1 MTKERAGPGNGPK
14 PHNTVKLQIE
24 EKEIQSVRV
33 ILLAAYLLAAV
44 VIALVVYTRGELAEW
59 MGG

>member
-1 MTKERAGPGNGPK
+1 MTKERAGPPK
-14 PHNTVKLQIE
+14 PRSTIKLQLQIE
-24 EKEIQSVRV
+24 EKEVQRVRM

-44 VIALVVYTRGELAEW
+44 VIGLVVYTRGELAEW